1 MSRLLWFVLGG
12 IATAVGAGVAALVTE
27 ESDENRLDNSE
38 EGQESA
44 TQSDE
49 EAETTRETHR

>member
-27 ESDENRLDNSE
+27 ESEENSLDEPD
-38 EGQESA
+38 EGQES
-44 TQSDE
+44 TSLDCE
-49 EAETTRETHR
+49 GPEASSETGK